1 MLSSF
6 VQNIVKVQIAYGLCS
21 SVQTF
26 PGRLEVMT
34 QWWQPGMSG
43 AVFVDTMP
51 EGYDRQDV
59 PKGLEVAISSRPW
72 AFVSEAERCAW
83 SQITD
88 LYRKFPQSDWF
99 VIGDDDTLFVPEAVE
114 LYLRSLPAS
123 KKWYIGAP
131 SESISQR
138 ELYGNLVLSD
148 GEVMK
153 DFAFGGGGIII
164 SRALMVEM
172 AQQMPQC
179 LHNYSGLFGSD
190 QRIAVCAHHAGGTL
204 SQNQGMH
211 QCDLVSTNIASM
223 LEAHPLTPLL
233 SLHHMSNVHL
243 PQGTTLMDVRGAIR
257 RNPFGALQ
265 QSVCIASA
273 GLFSISSGL
282 SVRWWPARTFISL
295 FDLLDATQQHK
306 LSSDTMARFSYS
318 ANLSESEANGIS
330 DTLQTI
336 YTSSDRPHSDSLM
349 INHIIVEEPV
359 SSKRWKG
366 AHRLKCLAVKEGLQD
381 HNIRIILSDS

>member
-1 MLSSF
+1 MLGSF
-6 VQNIVKVQIAYGLCS
+6 VQNIVKVQVVYGLCS

-26 PGRLEVMT
+26 PERLEAMT
-34 QWWQPGMSG
+34 QWWQLGMSG
-43 AVFVDTMP
+43 AVFVDAMSQ
-51 EGYDRQDV
+51 GYDRQDV
-59 PKGLEVAISSRPW
+59 PKGLDVVLSSQPW

-83 SQITD
+83 SQIAD

-99 VIGDDDTLFVPEAVE
+99 VLGDDDTLFVPEAVD

-138 ELYGNLVLSD
+138 ELYGNLVLSS

-164 SRALMVEM
+164 SQALMVEM
-172 AQQMPQC
+172 AQQMSQC
-179 LHNYSGLFGSD
+179 LHNYTGLFGGD
-190 QRIAVCAHHAGGTL
+190 QRIAVCAHHAGGTF
-204 SQNQGMH
+204 SHNQGKH

-233 SLHHMSNVHL
+233 SLHHMSNVPL
-243 PQGTTLMDVRGAIR
+243 PQGATLMDVRGAIR

-265 QSVCIASA
+265 QSVCIANA

-282 SVRWWPARTFISL
+282 SVRWWPSQTFISL
-295 FDLLDATQQHK
+295 FDLMDATQQHK

-318 ANLSESEANGIS
+318 ASLSEAEGLANVGS
-330 DTLQTI
+330 DTLRTT
-336 YTSSDRPHSDSLM
+336 YTSSDNPRSDSL
-349 INHIIVEEPV
+349 II
-359 SSKRWKG
+359 KNIL
-366 AHRLKCLAVKEGLQD
+366 LKSLC
-381 HNIRIILSDS
+381 HPSDGREHTGSNVLL